1 MNRMREC
8 SFAGPVKGKREAEV
22 TGSSMA
28 RWLLRRTESFF
39 YRGLRG
45 PDALSLTSK
54 TVWHPTNGLQPSTGC
69 VFPSPRRS
77 HARTLRQSRPPAWR
91 RTSQDTSR
99 AKGEICELRSPRPYI
114 FRFPSLADPAA
125 LHHGIGVCT
134 RLF

>member
-1 MNRMREC
+1 MWALCGRSWKRSESHVGMLLCWTRKREE
-8 SFAGPVKGKREAEV
+8 EAEV

-99 AKGEICELRSPRPYI
+99 AKGEICELRSPRPHV
-114 FRFPSLADPAA
+114 FRFPVF
-125 LHHGIGVCT
+125 G
-134 RLF
+134 